1 MNTYEVEL
9 VALGHVAARWMSTN
23 DETLV
28 EVMRRQH
35 TRVIHARNAMTDSL
49 TSEQH
54 RDDLND
60 LYKATD
66 AAHKAWQTRLAYLGA
81 AVCQFGPGNDL
92 GLIAVYAAECEALR
106 AVYDTAYQTA
116 TAFANQANHE
126 TEGANL

>member
-35 TRVIHARNAMTDSL
+35 TRVIHARNETIDAVT
-49 TSEQH
+49 TAQH
-54 RDDLND
+54 RDDLTA
-60 LYKATD
+60 LYTATD
-66 AAHKAWQTRLAYLGA
+66 TAWKAWQTRLAYLGA
-81 AVCQFGPGNDL
+81 AVVQFGVGNEP

-116 TAFANQANHE
+116 TAFAE
-126 TEGANL
+126 LEVMT